1 MQKLFIQPYGA
12 ISIINI
18 WNLIP
23 ILNYS
28 ELELQKARLETKK
41 ESIVK
46 GRSQKKKE
54 LALTKRSL
62 SELDG
67 FSTKLEKLKRYDY
80 SCGVWVQTSYR
91 M

>member
-1 MQKLFIQPYGA
+1 MQKLSNITGQNTSVLICC
-12 ISIINI
+12 ISIKQKNSP
-18 WNLIP
+18 LIK
-23 ILNYS
+23 LFFFS

-67 FSTKLEKLKRYDY
+67 FSTKLEKLKR
-80 SCGVWVQTSYR
+80 
-91 M
+91 

>member
-1 MQKLFIQPYGA
+1 MSANQWPCKNYPILQAKYVSFNLLYFHKTKNSLLIKLFFF
-12 ISIINI
+12 
-18 WNLIP
+18 
-23 ILNYS
+23 S

-67 FSTKLEKLKRYDY
+67 FSTKLEKLKR
-80 SCGVWVQTSYR
+80 
-91 M
+91 